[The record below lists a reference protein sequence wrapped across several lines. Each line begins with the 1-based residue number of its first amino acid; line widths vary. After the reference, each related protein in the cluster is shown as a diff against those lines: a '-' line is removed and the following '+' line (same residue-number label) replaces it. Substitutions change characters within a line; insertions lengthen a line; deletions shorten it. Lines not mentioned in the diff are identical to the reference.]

1 MIVHT
6 HVLFID
12 ELNGIEST
20 YIIDKYT
27 TDSPDVVQGALSIMT
42 LVYPAGNKPTTF
54 TGPNELLHVTCTLT
68 SRKIETSSQESKRTC
83 NSLWRIWSVVA
94 SDLPV
99 KSVAWKWWQLLLQM
113 TCRKWGEDVSKKC
126 LKSSFFHL
134 KMIIEDS
141 STKRDS

>member
-68 SRKIETSSQESKRTC
+68 SLMENRNLIFS
-83 NSLWRIWSVVA
+83 RIQTH
-94 SDLPV
+94 L
-99 KSVAWKWWQLLLQM
+99 QLLVADLE
-113 TCRKWGEDVSKKC
+113 CSC
-126 LKSSFFHL
+126 
-134 KMIIEDS
+134 
-141 STKRDS
+141 